1 MSSLLLFISILLLF
15 TTICFSSRIPIRS
28 DYEVSLLY
36 EGWLVRHNKF
46 YSDSSEKE
54 RRYEIFKDN
63 LKYIDKHNAG
73 NHTYTLALNVF
84 ADLTVEEYRATFLRT
99 LPPRKWKM
107 ENDSEAF
114 NDNVGVAPDSID
126 WRDEG
131 VINPIRHQ
139 GGCFSCWA
147 FAVLT
152 TVEAVNKIVTGDLV
166 TLSEQQLVDCFNKGC
181 QPSYLDDAYQY
192 IIDNGGVD
200 TEADYPYTA
209 KYSNS
214 CDTTKESNKVV
225 TIDGY
230 RMVRRNNENALK
242 VAVADQPVA
251 AAVEGYGKNFQLYG
265 NGIFTQFCGTK
276 VDHAV
281 ALIGY
286 DSEGGKDYWIVR
298 NSWGDGWGENGYMKL
313 ERNIQSRSGKCGIA
327 SWPYYPI
334 KYSNMKNKGNTLE
347 VEAEEE
353 KARRSGEK

>member
-84 ADLTVEEYRATFLRT
+84 ADLTVEEYRATYLRT
-99 LPPRKWKM
+99 LPHRKWRM

-139 GGCFSCWA
+139 GGCCKYYCKNYNFSFYYLFFNLLIA
-147 FAVLT
+147 FGLQFKEGVFVILKKLI
-152 TVEAVNKIVTGDLV
+152 VSKIIA
-166 TLSEQQLVDCFNKGC
+166 EF
-181 QPSYLDDAYQY
+181 Y
-192 IIDNGGVD
+192 
-200 TEADYPYTA
+200 
-209 KYSNS
+209 
-214 CDTTKESNKVV
+214 
-225 TIDGY
+225 
-230 RMVRRNNENALK
+230 VRRDEM
-242 VAVADQPVA
+242 
-251 AAVEGYGKNFQLYG
+251 
-265 NGIFTQFCGTK
+265 I
-276 VDHAV
+276 
-281 ALIGY
+281 
-286 DSEGGKDYWIVR
+286 
-298 NSWGDGWGENGYMKL
+298 KL
-313 ERNIQSRSGKCGIA
+313 
-327 SWPYYPI
+327 
-334 KYSNMKNKGNTLE
+334 
-347 VEAEEE
+347 
-353 KARRSGEK
+353 